1 MAGFLIICKFEKRL
15 FCIFNGET
23 KWIRWNRIRCFHA
36 DKQQQQRVETKTKK
50 RETKKDKLFVW
61 EYFQGQVSFP

>member
-23 KWIRWNRIRCFHA
+23 KWFRQNRIRCFHA
-36 DKQQQQRVETKTKK
+36 DKQQQQRIEIKTKK
-50 RETKKDKLFVW
+50 ETKKETKERNKDKLFV
-61 EYFQGQVSFP
+61 